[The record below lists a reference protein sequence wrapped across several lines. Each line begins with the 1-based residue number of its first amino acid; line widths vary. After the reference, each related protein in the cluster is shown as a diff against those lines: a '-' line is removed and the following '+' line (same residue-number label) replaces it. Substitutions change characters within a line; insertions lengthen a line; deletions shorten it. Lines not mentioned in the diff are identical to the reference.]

1 MESTS
6 LDPCA
11 TPETTNSDRKFIAR
25 KRPQKAMEGVG
36 HILML
41 WVHRSYGKGLLP
53 SLRSLPMLM
62 TIADA
67 VDADGRWCYL
77 LLETMVERSH
87 GLLSLS
93 SAKRALKDLMRA
105 GLIGKL
111 DRRQTL
117 AFFARDIAA
126 GRSIHHLPCVW
137 ELLIPAEDFP
147 EPVLAEINAFR
158 IELGEE
164 PITPE
169 NRPKLTKPVRVQ
181 NDPTPRSDRPTD
193 LFPEDHSTS
202 ETPSSVRGCVGTG
215 EQTRQTPP
223 SGPHARIARIPDRF
237 LFDPVADRRRLGRA
251 VDDLARQ
258 GLGVSD
264 LVALFRGMEQLTRP
278 FPALMRRLRS
288 LEAAQAFLNGS
299 LGRGVT
305 PDGLPAPAWP
315 SSTPEGGDPLDH
327 PPRFKVDARGTAL
340 GTCPVHHSIRNVPGG
355 FCSGCGHPCR
365 SVPGEVVHPPVRPRP
380 ELEPGPE
387 PEPEP
392 EPGGEG
398 HRDPVEVPDVDPEL
412 MERMR
417 ASFANAGSTPR
428 TEPEPAPAY
437 PPARRRIIDDLRQR
451 LAA

>member
-6 LDPCA
+6 LSPCA
-11 TPETTNSDRKFIAR
+11 TPETTDSARNFIAR

-41 WVHRSYGKGLLP
+41 WVHRSYRKGLLP
-53 SLRSLPMLM
+53 SLRSIPMLM
-62 TIADA
+62 TVADA

-93 SAKRALKDLMRA
+93 SAKRALKDLVRA
-105 GLIGKL
+105 GLIRKL
-111 DRRQTL
+111 DRRRTL

-126 GRSIHHLPCVW
+126 GRSVHHLPCVW
-137 ELLIPAEDFP
+137 EVLIPAEDFP

-158 IELGEE
+158 AELGEG

-169 NRPKLTKPVRVQ
+169 NRPKLSKPVRVH

-193 LFPEDHSTS
+193 LSPGDHSTN
-202 ETPSSVRGCVGTG
+202 EPPSSVRDCVGTG
-215 EQTRQTPP
+215 EQTRQIPP

-237 LFDPVADRRRLGRA
+237 LFDPVTDRKRLGHA

-258 GLGVSD
+258 GLATSD
-264 LVALFRGMEQLTRP
+264 LTALFRGMERLTRP

-288 LEAAQAFLNGS
+288 LRAAQAFLNGS
-299 LGRGVT
+299 LGRGIL
-305 PDGLPAPAWP
+305 DGASSPAWP
-315 SSTPEGGDPLDH
+315 PSALKHGDPFDD

-340 GTCPVHHSIRNVPGG
+340 GTCPVHYAIRNVPGG

-365 SVPGEVVHPPVRPRP
+365 SVPGEVVHPPAPPRP
-380 ELEPGPE
+380 EPE
-387 PEPEP
+387 AR
-392 EPGGEG
+392 GEDRG
-398 HRDPVEVPDVDPEL
+398 DPTEDPDIDSEL
-412 MERMR
+412 LERMR
-417 ASFANAGSTPR
+417 ESFADTGSAPP
-428 TEPEPAPAY
+428 TEPEPALAY